1 MYFVS
6 PFVETVRRLS
16 NVLTLW
22 VDDVGPSAEQ
32 NFLWECDGDGGL
44 IEMAFSKKKVEDRKQ
59 WLRSFVPVRSAARL
73 RGFVSESGRV
83 VRKSGS
89 RTKTLAAPLAFCA
102 VCVRVKLECCCSF
115 PLRTESTRQGG
126 F

>member
-1 MYFVS
+1 LYFVG

-16 NVLTLW
+16 NVLTLL
-22 VDDVGPSAEQ
+22 VDDIGPSAEQ

-73 RGFVSESGRV
+73 RGFSSERGPV
-83 VRKSGS
+83 VRKSGG
-89 RTKTLAAPLAFCA
+89 RTTTLAAPLVFRA
-102 VCVRVKLECCCSF
+102 VCVCA
-115 PLRTESTRQGG
+115 
-126 F
+126 